1 MNIDEL
7 RNSITVINNLEK
19 TELKYKI
26 FYDETNN
33 CRKFYLR
40 NTSFNTNPC
49 VFVLAGIA
57 THFKSKPLD
66 LVELRKILRIQK
78 TVKEIKHHH
87 IITGSLRQILTCEK
101 LELFLNW
108 LNLQD
113 DVFIHYSAIDLFYFS
128 IVDIIDSIISPES
141 RLSVYCQKFKSD
153 LYQILKLDEKKTIK
167 LLNKY
172 KYPSIS
178 NFYKNEFISELV
190 DIVQNSRILSDFDR
204 NMLKGILQQAKS
216 ISSLCFIE
224 RNKYEREDLID
235 NFSIFYFN
243 QLIIL
248 KNSKHLFDE
257 EQEIKGIFNEISFF
271 KNIHSKRDF
280 DFIDSSTSE
289 EIQISDVI
297 AYVFGVIFTDILRM
311 TKQDIKALKTDA
323 QVQKNVR
330 LLKELVQKSDQEN
343 QSFFQHFLSNDD
355 FYKFYFLLN

>member
-1 MNIDEL
+1 
-7 RNSITVINNLEK
+7 
-19 TELKYKI
+19 
-26 FYDETNN
+26 
-33 CRKFYLR
+33 
-40 NTSFNTNPC
+40 
-49 VFVLAGIA
+49 
-57 THFKSKPLD
+57 
-66 LVELRKILRIQK
+66 
-78 TVKEIKHHH
+78 
-87 IITGSLRQILTCEK
+87 
-101 LELFLNW
+101 
-108 LNLQD
+108 
-113 DVFIHYSAIDLFYFS
+113 
-128 IVDIIDSIISPES
+128 
-141 RLSVYCQKFKSD
+141 
-153 LYQILKLDEKKTIK
+153 
-167 LLNKY
+167 
-172 KYPSIS
+172 
-178 NFYKNEFISELV
+178 
-190 DIVQNSRILSDFDR
+190 
-204 NMLKGILQQAKS
+204 MLKGILQNAKS
-216 ISSLCFIE
+216 MSSLCFIE
-224 RNKYEREDLID
+224 GKEDEHEDLID

-355 FYKFYFLLN
+355 FENGETWISLMERNKKYIFYPNFTTILFMIQIVIALGCV